1 MSPAGG
7 VAALRMAEESAKIIH
22 EYTDAQ
28 ALKDGFLAEVSCG
41 AVNRVTSAVF
51 YNYARPMENLPEG
64 EVRFDITPLTATIQA
79 VLEVTPDEDGWRKS
93 TYEGKELWLVPNE
106 VQGLTLMF
114 PSDY

>member
-7 VAALRMAEESAKIIH
+7 VTALRMAEESAKIIY

-28 ALKDGFLAEVSCG
+28 ALEDGFLAEVSCG
-41 AVNRVTSAVF
+41 AVNRVTHAVF
-51 YNYARPMENLPEG
+51 VHYARPMEILPEG
-64 EVRFDITPLTATIQA
+64 EVRFDVTPLMATIQA
-79 VLEVTPDEDGWRKS
+79 VLKETPDEDGWRKS

-114 PSDY
+114 PEDY